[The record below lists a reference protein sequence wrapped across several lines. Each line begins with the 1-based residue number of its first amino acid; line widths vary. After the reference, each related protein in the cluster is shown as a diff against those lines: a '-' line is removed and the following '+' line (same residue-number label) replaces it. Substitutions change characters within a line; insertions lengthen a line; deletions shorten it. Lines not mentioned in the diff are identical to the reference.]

1 MLTLRF
7 VEIFKSLEDLSTK
20 RDDILNRVSEAVRG
34 DLNLEIEAFSTLKRQ
49 RKPYQ
54 ISKFELSFIYARICD
69 IFEND
74 ETLVSGDESE
84 LEVMAKMM
92 KTYNWAKNLVEGMH
106 SHVHRSVDNSGAR
119 HRGKSFSLLL
129 RPQNI
134 HEQRCAVCSH
144 MSINQ
149 QFSNDAIAIATENAK
164 KEWMK
169 KLEDYNTKEPV
180 SKKRKPSPPAE
191 KQHLLC
197 FCYQLNCLNCP
208 SCDTT
213 STSGSLCDCAICQ
226 CQCRV
231 SYPRRMRDIIEMELK
246 PNIRTVESQS
256 LLTRSLPMLPP
267 ENLINGSIRIDRQ
280 LSHTDQEKLQAVVP
294 SPTFLLNNGRDIRDI
309 FPPTRHHTPSS
320 SLDFPQQSGCSSSS
334 SSSLLTPPPLSSA
347 SSSVG
352 LATQEAFS
360 IPEIKIQEIRKRLR
374 TDALDETQ
382 DSESCSVAKKLWE
395 ATHQADS
402 NVMKLIS
409 NLYKEEPD
417 ISVQKV
423 LRFLKL

>member
-1 MLTLRF
+1 M
-7 VEIFKSLEDLSTK
+7 
-20 RDDILNRVSEAVRG
+20 
-34 DLNLEIEAFSTLKRQ
+34 
-49 RKPYQ
+49 
-54 ISKFELSFIYARICD
+54 
-69 IFEND
+69 
-74 ETLVSGDESE
+74 
-84 LEVMAKMM
+84 
-92 KTYNWAKNLVEGMH
+92 
-106 SHVHRSVDNSGAR
+106 
-119 HRGKSFSLLL
+119 
-129 RPQNI
+129 
-134 HEQRCAVCSH
+134 
-144 MSINQ
+144 
-149 QFSNDAIAIATENAK
+149 
-164 KEWMK
+164 
-169 KLEDYNTKEPV
+169 
-180 SKKRKPSPPAE
+180 
-191 KQHLLC
+191 
-197 FCYQLNCLNCP
+197 
-208 SCDTT
+208 
-213 STSGSLCDCAICQ
+213 
-226 CQCRV
+226 
-231 SYPRRMRDIIEMELK
+231 
-246 PNIRTVESQS
+246 
-256 LLTRSLPMLPP
+256 
-267 ENLINGSIRIDRQ
+267 
-280 LSHTDQEKLQAVVP
+280 VP